1 MTRPRRLV
9 LEVGT
14 APGVGKTR
22 VGAALLAGVRRVD
35 PGAQVAARKPVQ
47 SFEPAH
53 AEPTD
58 ADVLAAATGEDPYVV
73 CPAHRWLPVAVA
85 PPMAAD
91 DLGLE
96 PFTVAELIDEL
107 AWPEPQP
114 DLGWIE
120 TVGGPRSPMAA
131 DGDAVTMAA
140 LLDPDHIVLIAD
152 AGLGTINACLLALA
166 PLSHWQATVVLNRFD
181 PTSDLHLRN
190 LGWLRDVEELD
201 VVVDFDTLAQRL
213 IT

>member
-1 MTRPRRLV
+1 MSRPRRLV
-9 LEVGT
+9 LAVGT
-14 APGVGKTR
+14 ATGVGKTR
-22 VGAALLAGVRRVD
+22 VGAALLAAVRQTD
-35 PGAQVAARKPVQ
+35 PSAQVAARKPVQ
-47 SFEPAH
+47 SYEPTDG
-53 AEPTD
+53 EPTD
-58 ADVLAAATGEDPYVV
+58 ADVLSAATGEDPHVV

-91 DLGLE
+91 DLGLD

-107 AWPEPQP
+107 AWPEPP
-114 DLGWIE
+114 ADLGWIE

-152 AGLGTINACLLALA
+152 AGLGTINASLLALA

-190 LGWLRDVEELD
+190 LGWLREVEELD
-201 VVVDFDTLAQRL
+201 VVVDLEILAQRL

>member
-1 MTRPRRLV
+1 MLA
-9 LEVGT
+9 VGT
-14 APGVGKTR
+14 ATGVGKTR
-22 VGAALLAGVRRVD
+22 VGAALLAAVRQTD
-35 PGAQVAARKPVQ
+35 PSARVAARKPVQ
-47 SFEPAH
+47 SYEPTDG
-53 AEPTD
+53 EPTD
-58 ADVLAAATGEDPYVV
+58 ADVLSAATGEDPHVV

-91 DLGLE
+91 DLGLD

-107 AWPEPQP
+107 AWPEPP
-114 DLGWIE
+114 ADLGWIE

-152 AGLGTINACLLALA
+152 AGLGTINASLLALA

-190 LGWLRDVEELD
+190 LGWLREVEELD
-201 VVVDFDTLAQRL
+201 VVVDLEILAQRL